1 MEFSKAFDCI
11 LHDLLIAQTH
21 AYGFSIDSL
30 KIFFSHLKGRKQN
43 VWINNT
49 CSVFQV
55 LSSGV
60 PQESILGTILL
71 NIFIN
76 DLSLWIDN
84 AELHNFADENTILC
98 TEKSLEELIKSL
110 TSESEK
116 AVQWFKK
123 HDCKP

>member
-11 LHDLLIAQTH
+11 LHDLLIAQSH
-21 AYGFSIDSL
+21 AYGFSNDSL

-43 VWINNT
+43 VRINNT

-60 PQESILGTILL
+60 PQELILGTILF
-71 NIFIN
+71 NSFIN
-76 DLSLWIDN
+76 LLFWIDN

-123 HDCKP
+123 T

>member
-1 MEFSKAFDCI
+1 MEFSKAFDYI

-60 PQESILGTILL
+60 PQELILGTILF
-71 NIFIN
+71 NSFIN
-76 DLSLWIDN
+76 LLFWIDN

-123 HDCKP
+123 T

>member
-11 LHDLLIAQTH
+11 LHDLLIAQSH

-43 VWINNT
+43 VRINNT

-60 PQESILGTILL
+60 PQELILGTILF
-71 NIFIN
+71 NSFIN
-76 DLSLWIDN
+76 LLFWIDN

-123 HDCKP
+123 T

>member
-11 LHDLLIAQTH
+11 LHDLLIAQSH

-43 VWINNT
+43 VRINNR

-60 PQESILGTILL
+60 PQELILGTILF

-76 DLSLWIDN
+76 LLFWIDN

-116 AVQWFKK
+116 AVQWFKTT
-123 HDCKP
+123 

>member
-11 LHDLLIAQTH
+11 LHDLLIAQSH

-43 VWINNT
+43 VRINNT

-60 PQESILGTILL
+60 PQELILGTILF

-76 DLSLWIDN
+76 LLFWIDN

-98 TEKSLEELIKSL
+98 TEKYLE
-110 TSESEK
+110 
-116 AVQWFKK
+116 
-123 HDCKP
+123 

>member
-1 MEFSKAFDCI
+1 MEFSKAFDYI

-60 PQESILGTILL
+60 PQELILGTILF

-76 DLSLWIDN
+76 LLFWIDN

-123 HDCKP
+123 T